1 MNLSMTLWG
10 LAVLGQAAD
19 TAGGADS
26 ASSVKI
32 QSILDFVLKG
42 GPMMIPIG
50 LCSLVALTVIIER
63 LTSLR
68 RRNVIP
74 TKFLPGL
81 RKILGNGD
89 AEPSALDFPENK
101 EETLEYCRESGSPI
115 ANVFAAGIKK
125 LGTSVEL
132 IEKHI
137 QEAGQREVLKLRKY
151 LRSLSVIASITPLMG
166 LLGTIFGMITAFQ
179 TVATSAES
187 LGKAELLAK
196 GIYQA
201 MITTAA
207 GLMVAIPVLVAYHWL
222 TAKIDRLLT
231 EMDQMTVDF
240 VEEYA
245 YPPISDQKAPPT
257 LRSVDEENE
266 AGGESEDEEQPAA
279 VAS

>member
-1 MNLSMTLWG
+1 
-10 LAVLGQAAD
+10 
-19 TAGGADS
+19 
-26 ASSVKI
+26 
-32 QSILDFVLKG
+32 
-42 GPMMIPIG
+42 MMIPIG

-63 LTSLR
+63 LTTLR
-68 RRNVIP
+68 RQNVIP

-89 AEPSALDFPENK
+89 PEPSALDCPENS
-101 EETLEYCRESGSPI
+101 EEMLEYCRENGSPI

-132 IEKHI
+132 IEKRV

-151 LRSLSVIASITPLMG
+151 LRSLAVIASIAPLMG

-207 GLMVAIPVLVAYHWL
+207 GLMVAIPVLVAYHWI
-222 TAKIDRLLT
+222 TAKIDRLVT
-231 EMDQMTVDF
+231 DMDQMTVDF

-257 LRSVDEENE
+257 LRTVDEENE
-266 AGGESEDEEQPAA
+266 DGGQSEDEEQPAA